1 MAKEK
6 SVWVITI
13 NRGIHEDLFVEIYS
27 HENAVEALRRFISV
41 RASEDESVV
50 EINEMEIQ

>member
-6 SVWVITI
+6 SVWVITV
-13 NRGIHEDLFVEIYS
+13 NRGIHEDLFVEVYS

-41 RASEDESVV
+41 RSSEDESEV
-50 EINEMEIQ
+50 EINEMEVQ